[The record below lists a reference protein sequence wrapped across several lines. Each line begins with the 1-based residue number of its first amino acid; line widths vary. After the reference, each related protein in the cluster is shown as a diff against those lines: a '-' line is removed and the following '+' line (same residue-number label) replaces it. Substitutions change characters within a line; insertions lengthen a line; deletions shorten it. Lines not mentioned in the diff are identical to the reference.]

1 MKARD
6 TFKQLPHKTIE
17 RLSQYRRALLIC
29 LENNKDHIF
38 SHEIAKIQHITPVQV
53 RRDLMLI
60 GYSGTLRK
68 GYNIRELIDLIAEII
83 DSDDGIKV
91 AIVGMGNL
99 GRALLNYFSGKRHKL
114 SIVAGFDSNPDKIGT
129 TINGVPCYDIES
141 MEEVIAENNIEI
153 GIITVPATQTTATA
167 KHLVDSGIKGILNY
181 TPKPVEVP
189 EGVYLEE
196 YDMITTLEK
205 VAFYVKMENERAADQ
220 AIQRKDQGTA
230 ASDF

>member
-1 MKARD
+1 MKASD
-6 TFKQLPHKTIE
+6 TLKQLPHKTIE

-29 LENNKDHIF
+29 LDNKKDHIF

-68 GYNIRELIDLIAEII
+68 GYNIQELIDLISDII
-83 DSDDGIKV
+83 DSNEGINV
-91 AIVGMGNL
+91 AILGMGNL

-114 SIVAGFDSNPDKIGT
+114 SIVASFDVNPDKIGKSFNN
-129 TINGVPCYDIES
+129 IPCHNITD
-141 MEEVIAENNIEI
+141 MEKVIKRGNIEI
-153 GIITVPATQTTATA
+153 GIITVPASQSMATA
-167 KHLVDSGIKGILNY
+167 KQLVKSGIKGILNY

-205 VAFYVKMENERAADQ
+205 VSFYVKMENERAADQ
-220 AIQRKDQGTA
+220 VIQRKDQGTA

>member
-1 MKARD
+1 MNASD

-29 LENNKDHIF
+29 LENDKDHIF

-68 GYNIRELIDLIAEII
+68 GYNIRELIDLIADII

-99 GRALLNYFSGKRHKL
+99 GRALINYFSGKRHKL
-114 SIVAGFDSNPDKIGT
+114 SISAGFDVNPEKIGKT
-129 TINGVPCYDIES
+129 VSGIPCYDCKSMREIIEK
-141 MEEVIAENNIEI
+141 EKIEI
-153 GIITVPATQTTATA
+153 GIITVPSTQSTTTA
-167 KHLVDSGIKGILNY
+167 KQLVDSGIKGILNY

-205 VAFYVKMENERAADQ
+205 VAFYVKMENERAADM
-220 AIQRKDQGTA
+220 AIKRKSQGTA

>member
-29 LENNKDHIF
+29 LENKKDHIF

-83 DSDDGIKV
+83 DSDNGINV

-114 SIVAGFDSNPDKIGT
+114 RIVAGFDTNPEKIGKV
-129 TINGVPCYDIES
+129 INGVPCYDLNN
-141 MEEVIAENNIEI
+141 MEKVISEKNIEI
-153 GIITVPATQTTATA
+153 GIITVPATQTTTTA
-167 KHLVDSGIKGILNY
+167 KQLVDSGVKGILNY

-205 VAFYVKMENERAADQ
+205 VAFYVKMENERAAEQ